1 MKHKPTNKPY
11 LFKRKIILI
20 SLLSGIMTAQT
31 QAQEAIWNN
40 NTGNSL
46 FFDGLNWSTGLG
58 PMDNDDA
65 LYIKNSNGQEVKLI
79 INDFNELS
87 GSADIVI
94 GQGENNNSYVKV
106 SGPPEEARSSFYNGK
121 MTIGSDGATGLFEYQ
136 HGTIDQS
143 SKFASIDTL
152 NIGSGLNS
160 NGTMSLFGVG
170 KNTTDQFMGKSI
182 VGTQNAHIGI
192 DGGTGE
198 LTVSGSEFEVNS
210 YYTNSDPV
218 TFTLGDGSNSGISSK
233 GTMNILAGGKGSF
246 SAGHGLSSYDQP
258 TSIIGLNQGEGTL
271 NISGSTVIN
280 GEVRQS
286 RSYFAQG
293 LAIGQDTGSIG
304 TVNITDGGSMATM
317 SATEDTTNIGAYVGV
332 NGGKGSVLISGTDS
346 VWNVSGHTYYGDT
359 SGEVGNLSIGE
370 SGTGIVTIANGGK
383 ISLGR
388 TDYHHHSAPTYYSDF
403 TFYNDQLGE
412 LHLGNQADGVGQLNF
427 GAAEGQPAQAPGT
440 LEADKIIFGAG
451 EGTVVFNHTD
461 NSGQYIFATTM
472 VSSAEGQGTIKQV
485 NGVTVFNT
493 NLSTFTGKT
502 EVTGGTLVVNNVL
515 GGAMSVSGGGTL
527 TGTGSIGNTTIGNGG
542 TLSPGEFNST
552 EPATITI
559 NGNLIMESGSNYIV
573 DITTN
578 SALPNPYVSDLIQ
591 VNGST
596 VLNGAAVTVRDR
608 GDSALYV
615 PGSRW
620 HILSASGGVTGEFA
634 AITPLLYVN
643 ANYEYDANNAYL
655 TITRNQQDICTA
667 NMSSNECNAAESI
680 IEQTVDIHNEIISQP
695 DEKSAKNAL
704 SQLSGEIHA
713 SAKSALL
720 EDSRFIR
727 EAVNNRLQDPA
738 VGDGAW
744 GHIYASWGKFD
755 SSNDTADMRR
765 NIAGVFL
772 GVDKSLNDTWKMGL
786 VGGYGKADITVSDRS
801 SSADRYDYQIGAYT
815 KGQWDNFNLHT
826 GVSYALNDYSTK
838 RKVRLQSI
846 HDDLSADYN
855 ASTSQVF
862 TEARYLFN
870 ITQTLSVEPYAD
882 AAYVHIK
889 TDDFT
894 ENGGNA
900 RLHGAADSTN
910 TFFTTLGS
918 RVTKHF
924 TLENG
929 QTTKIWGN
937 AGWRHAYN
945 DVTPTEKVNFVGA
958 NSFSVEGASISKD
971 VAVFEAG
978 AEIKVTLSTEVGAMY
993 NGQVGNNTQDHGAK
1007 VYINWRF

>member
-1 MKHKPTNKPY
+1 MKQNPIKKSY
-11 LFKRKIILI
+11 SFKRKALLI
-20 SLLSGIMTAQT
+20 SLLSSIVTIQT

-40 NTGNSL
+40 NTGNNL
-46 FFDGLNWSTGLG
+46 FFDGMNWSTNLVPGN
-58 PMDNDDA
+58 NDI
-65 LYIKNSNGQEVKLI
+65 LYIKNSDGQEVKLI
-79 INDFNELS
+79 LDNYNADI
-87 GSADIVI
+87 GSAPIFI
-94 GQGENNNSYVKV
+94 GQGENNNSYLKII
-106 SGPPEEARSSFYNGK
+106 SSPDDSSDHYYNG
-121 MTIGSDGATGLFEYQ
+121 TITVGSAGAIGLVEYQ
-136 HGTIDQS
+136 HGKIGNTS
-143 SKFASIDTL
+143 SLDEIDTI

-160 NGTMSLFGVG
+160 HGTMSLFGIG
-170 KNTTDQFMGKSI
+170 KNTTDQFMGNSI
-182 VGTQNAHIGI
+182 ISAQDTYIGI
-192 DGGTGE
+192 DGGTGI
-198 LTVSGSEFEVNS
+198 LNISGSELDINS
-210 YYTNSDPV
+210 HYDSINPV
-218 TFTLGDGSNSGISSK
+218 SFTLGDGSNSGISSK
-233 GTMNILAGGKGSF
+233 GTMNILAGGKASF
-246 SAGHGLSSYDQP
+246 SAGHGISSYALP

-271 NISGSTVIN
+271 NISGSTVLN
-280 GEVRQS
+280 DEVIQS

-293 LAIGQDTGSIG
+293 LTIGQGAGSIG
-304 TVNITDGGSMATM
+304 TVQITDSGYMATM
-317 SATEDTTNIGAYVGV
+317 SAAEDTTNIGAYVGV
-332 NGGKGSVLISGTDS
+332 NGGKGSVLVSGEGS
-346 VWNVSGHTYYGDT
+346 VWNVSGHTFYGSET
-359 SGEVGNLSIGE
+359 GEIGNLSIGE
-370 SGTGIVTIANGGK
+370 SGTGTVTLANGGK
-383 ISLGR
+383 LSLGK
-388 TDYHHHSAPTYYSDF
+388 TDFHLSFDSSTYYMKSE
-403 TFYNDQLGE
+403 YNNSQLGD
-412 LHLGNQADGVGQLNF
+412 LYLGNQTDGVGSLNF
-427 GAAEGQPAQAPGT
+427 GAAEDQSAEAAGI
-440 LEADKIIFGAG
+440 LEVNKIVFGAG
-451 EGTVVFNHTD
+451 DGTVVFNHTD
-461 NSGQYIFATTM
+461 NSGLYIFETEM

-485 NGVTVFNT
+485 NGVTVFNA
-493 NLSTFTGKT
+493 NQSTFTGKT
-502 EVTGGTLVVNNVL
+502 EVTGGTLVVNNML
-515 GGAMSVSGGGTL
+515 GGAMSVSNGGTL
-527 TGTGSIGNTTIGNGG
+527 TGIGSIGHTTVGNGG
-542 TLSPGEFNST
+542 IISPGQLNST
-552 EPATITI
+552 EPESITI

-596 VLNGAAVTVRDR
+596 VLNGSAVTVRDN
-608 GDSALYV
+608 GDSVLYV

-620 HILSASGGVTGEFA
+620 HILSSTGGVTGEFA
-634 AITPLLYVN
+634 AISPLLYVN
-643 ANYEYDANNAYL
+643 ANYEYDENNAYL

-667 NMSSNECNAAESI
+667 NMSSNECSVAENI
-680 IEQTVDIHNEIISQP
+680 VEQPSEIHDEIISQP
-695 DEKSAKNAL
+695 DEKSAKHAL
-704 SQLSGEIHA
+704 DQLSGEIHA
-713 SAKSALL
+713 SAKSAQL

-755 SSNDTADMRR
+755 SSNDTAEMKR

-772 GVDKSLNDTWKMGL
+772 GVDKSLNETWKMGL

-815 KGQWDNFNLHT
+815 KGQWDNFNLHA

-838 RKVRLQSI
+838 RKVRLQTI
-846 HDDLSADYN
+846 RDDLNADYN

-870 ITQTLSVEPYAD
+870 VTQTLSVEPYID
-882 AAYVHIK
+882 AAYVHIE

-894 ENGGNA
+894 ESGGNA
-900 RLHGAADSTN
+900 KLHSASDSTN

-971 VAVFEAG
+971 VAVLEAG
-978 AEIKVTLSTEVGAMY
+978 AEIKVTPNTEIGAMY
-993 NGQVGNNTQDHGAK
+993 NGQVGNNTEDHGAK